1 MSRSTDETVGFRGVV
16 NRILYGSGDTRLRAT
31 WRICL
36 PLLVGL
42 SLYVGSQIAIPLGLR
57 AVVGDVS
64 GTSDV
69 GWTLVLLTLVAAVIA
84 VSGLLAVTVAS
95 RLDNRPVRKYGFDV
109 SARWGREFVVGV
121 LIGVVASFGAV
132 LYQVARGY
140 ATLRPEATGVG
151 VDSTLLGGLAVVVM
165 LFFFLSNNVFEEIL
179 FRAILIQNAV
189 EGLRHRAVGKTAAV
203 VVALAASAPLFGAT
217 HLLGGGGP
225 ADVLTSLIGGV
236 LFGTA
241 YVLSGQLSLPT
252 GVHFGGVA
260 ILTVLQEPVS
270 QNPELTLPSVLVL
283 DGLGDASLAQSVE
296 LWTVRAAVGL
306 VLVCGW
312 VYYATGEISVADEIY
327 P

>member
-1 MSRSTDETVGFRGVV
+1 MSRSENDNVGVRGVV
-16 NRILYGSGDTRLRAT
+16 NRILYGSEDTRLRAT

-42 SLYVGSQIAIPLGLR
+42 ALYVGSQAAIPLGLR
-57 AVVGDVS
+57 SVIGDVS

-69 GWTLVLLTLVAAVIA
+69 RWTLVLLTLVAAVIA

-95 RLDNRPVRKYGFDV
+95 RLDNRPVRSYGFDV
-109 SARWGREFVVGV
+109 SARWGTEFVVGV
-121 LIGVVASFGAV
+121 LIGVIASSGAV

-140 ATLRPEATGVG
+140 ATLRPETTGVG

-189 EGLRHRAVGKTAAV
+189 EGLRFRSVGKTAAV
-203 VVALAASAPLFGAT
+203 VVALAVSAPLFGSI

-236 LFGTA
+236 LFGAA

-296 LWTVRAAVGL
+296 LWTVRAAIGL
-306 VLVCGW
+306 VLIFGW
-312 VYYATGEISVADEIY
+312 VYYSTGDISVADEIY